1 MLFRGMDRTRN
12 SARWLALVAMTFVL
26 LGPVCAAA
34 EGYGTAA
41 PVKQAAVLDEHGGS
55 ETVCCATLEDAA
67 LGGPVAQAA
76 PEAKF
81 PAIASARAA
90 PRLALSIPT
99 LLPRA
104 GPPGAP
110 PRTRQSYFARSARIL
125 S

>member
-1 MLFRGMDRTRN
+1 MLVRGMDRMRN
-12 SARWLALVAMTFVL
+12 GARWLALLAMSFVL

-34 EGYGTAA
+34 EKYGAA
-41 PVKQAAVLDEHGGS
+41 VPVNPAAVLDEHGGS

-67 LGGPVAQAA
+67 LGGPAAQAT

-81 PAIASARAA
+81 PAVVSARAA
-90 PRLALSIPT
+90 PRLALSIPI

-104 GPPGAP
+104 GPPDAP